1 MAAIDLTP
9 KEVEM
14 LRDIVARYL
23 PDLRVEIADTDD
35 KEFRQFLQGRKDF
48 MQDLIQRLGSH
59 ISA

>member
-1 MAAIDLTP
+1 MVGIDLTP

-35 KEFRQFLQGRKDF
+35 KEFRRFLEGRKDF
-48 MQDLIQRLGSH
+48 MQELIQRLGKH

>member
-1 MAAIDLTP
+1 MAGIDLTP

-23 PDLRVEIADTDD
+23 SDLRVEIADTDD
-35 KEFRQFLQGRKDF
+35 KEFRQFLEGRKNF

>member
-48 MQDLIQRLGSH
+48 MQDLVQRLGSH

>member
-23 PDLRVEIADTDD
+23 PDLRVELADTDD

>member
-1 MAAIDLTP
+1 MAGIDLTP

-23 PDLRVEIADTDD
+23 SDLRVEIADTDD
-35 KEFRQFLQGRKDF
+35 KEFRQFLEGRKDF